1 MSINRTYLA
10 IDFKNKVA
18 LDGGY
23 YTSTLSEDPLSIYVT
38 FNSQPFAEST
48 AVKAYIDNRL
58 NKIYKQFDEL
68 ISATIFL
75 LIDNSLEKALQHT
88 VELTI
93 HFKNTQFYSESHG
106 EDLYQTIDSVIK
118 KMWE

>member
-1 MSINRTYLA
+1 MILGRVSVIIPNHNYGRYISDAVNSVLNQTYNNVECIVIN
-10 IDFKNKVA
+10 N
-18 LDGGY
+18 G
-23 YTSTLSEDPLSIYVT
+23 S
-38 FNSQPFAEST
+38 N
-48 AVKAYIDNRL
+48 
-58 NKIYKQFDEL
+58 
-68 ISATIFL
+68 
-75 LIDNSLEKALQHT
+75 DNSLEKALQHT